1 MMIVSPSSLKNS
13 RGKKG
18 DPLVLNTPAAP
29 LLTTQVNQPL
39 QAGADLN
46 NKMTQENQPLQAG
59 ADLNNKMTQIFTQMF
74 TDPMRKDTPCPC
86 SKQVNEEEVS
96 DVIVDAEG
104 LVRAIPKKKTNYYEK
119 KKMGWEASA
128 YFFDYIDPVFQK
140 EISDELRRIFLEAQK
155 ISPPQ
160 GFKDP
165 YSLEGIL
172 GINLANKPSEG
183 EMMAKL
189 KSLWPAF
196 NENMWRASITTGQ
209 IASII
214 EQWSWNFDT
223 SNTNPAK
230 TIVDKFDFN
239 GDGRLNTREF
249 LLAMIENNKKVIDGA
264 KKCKNCME
272 NIIMNK
278 IDPLFM
284 YIDCASMNI
293 ITAEEIWNA
302 LPKLKRNPVKGFDI
316 FNCHLES
323 GKYRT
328 SAINDFILKAHKIVD
343 GKITKEEFRHG
354 ILMGYW
360 DRQTDETEVFST
372 DAKNLKMYRWDQTGE
387 TDIICSKI
395 QASIR
400 KSHG

>member
-13 RGKKG
+13 RGRRDGENTQAVATSSVAINPTVTQPGQTGATPSVPQGNTQG
-18 DPLVLNTPAAP
+18 DPNS
-29 LLTTQVNQPL
+29 
-39 QAGADLN
+39 
-46 NKMTQENQPLQAG
+46 
-59 ADLNNKMTQIFTQMF
+59 LNNKMTQIFTQMF
-74 TDPMRKDTPCPC
+74 TDPLRKDTPCPC
-86 SKQVNEEEVS
+86 SKQQASEEEESEVT
-96 DVIVDAEG
+96 VDADG
-104 LVRAIPKKKTNYYEK
+104 LVRAIPKRKTNYFEK

-128 YFFDYIDPVFQK
+128 YFFDYIDPVFMK
-140 EISDELRRIFLEAQK
+140 EITDELRRIFSEAQK
-155 ISPPQ
+155 ISPLQ
-160 GFKDP
+160 GYKDP

-172 GINLANKPSEG
+172 GINIATKPSEV
-183 EMMAKL
+183 EMMNKL
-189 KSLWPAF
+189 KALWPAF
-196 NENMWRASITTGQ
+196 NENMWKASITTGQ

-223 SNTNPAK
+223 SNPNPAK
-230 TIVDKFDFN
+230 AIVDKFDFN

-278 IDPLFM
+278 IDPMFM
-284 YIDCASMNI
+284 YFDCASMNI
-293 ITAEEIWNA
+293 ITAEEIWNS
-302 LPKLKRNPVKGFDI
+302 LPKLKRDPVKGFDI
-316 FNCHLES
+316 FKCHLES

-372 DAKNLKMYRWDQTGE
+372 DAKNLKMFRWDQTGE
-387 TDIICSKI
+387 TDIVCTKI